1 MPALREEVTMGSWVD
16 HVIWWQV
23 YPLGFLGA
31 EKELAS
37 VRAEVSRLPRLRGWL
52 DHLISWGGNGLLL
65 GPIFTST
72 SHGYDTVDYF
82 RIDPRL
88 GDDADFDALVAA
100 CRARGVR
107 LLLDGVFNHAGRNFP
122 PVAQAL
128 AEGPGS
134 EAEEWVS
141 KLYDTAGVITAD
153 YFEGHDNLI
162 TLNHSSPRVQQLVRD
177 VMVHWLRRGIDGW
190 RLDAAYAV
198 PAEFWAAVL
207 PEVRKEF
214 PDAWF
219 VGEMI
224 HGDYIDYVKTS
235 GLDSVTEYELW
246 WAIWSSINSVNFHEL
261 EWTLGRHAK
270 FVEHFLPLTFLS
282 NHDVSRVASQIRD
295 QRHWSHAVALL
306 CFLPGVPSVYYGDEF
321 GLEAIKEDRPSGDDA
336 VRPVMPD
343 ERWLFHHSHPE
354 VEQAYRR
361 MIGLRRRHPW
371 LVDGVITVELVDKAH
386 LVVRSRA
393 RHGQEFLT
401 LALNLG
407 RTPLELGDAVEVLE
421 AQPAVADG
429 AVAPHGWALVAGEAG
444 RPHGERTAR

>member
-1 MPALREEVTMGSWVD
+1 MASWVD

-31 EKELAS
+31 EKELGPLLAK
-37 VRAEVSRLPRLRGWL
+37 VSRLPRLRGWL

-82 RIDPRL
+82 HIDPRL
-88 GDDADFDALVAA
+88 GDDADFDSLVAA
-100 CRARGVR
+100 CKAKGVR

-122 PVAQAL
+122 PVSQAL

-134 EAEEWVS
+134 QAEEWVS

-162 TLNHSSPRVQQLVRD
+162 TLNHSSPRVQQFVRE
-177 VMVHWLRRGIDGW
+177 VMLHWLRRGIDGW

-198 PAEFWAAVL
+198 PATFWAAVL
-207 PEVRKEF
+207 PAIRKEF

-224 HGDYIDYVKTS
+224 HGDYIDYVKTA

-246 WAIWSSINSVNFHEL
+246 WAIWSSINSINLHEL
-261 EWTLGRHAK
+261 EWTLGRHAR
-270 FVEHFLPLTFLS
+270 FVEHFLPLTFLG
-282 NHDVSRVASQIRD
+282 NHDVTRVASQIRD
-295 QRHWSHAVALL
+295 PRHWSHAVALL
-306 CFLPGVPSVYYGDEF
+306 SFLPGVPSVYYGDEF
-321 GLEAIKEDRPSGDDA
+321 GLEARKENRPSGDDA
-336 VRPVMPD
+336 VRPAMPY
-343 ERWLFHHSHPE
+343 ERGLFAHTHPE

-361 MIGLRRRHPW
+361 MLGLRRRNPW
-371 LVDGVITVELVDKAH
+371 LVDGVIEIEMVDKAR
-386 LVVRSRA
+386 LVLRSRA
-393 RHGQEFLT
+393 RRGEESLV
-401 LALNLG
+401 LALNLASE
-407 RTPLELGDAVEVLE
+407 PLVLPKAARALE
-421 AQPAVADG
+421 AEPAFADG
-429 AVAPHGWALVAGEAG
+429 AVAAHGWAVVVG
-444 RPHGERTAR
+444 

>member
-1 MPALREEVTMGSWVD
+1 VPALNEEVTMVSWVD

-31 EKELAS
+31 EKEAGAVQS
-37 VRAEVSRLPRLRGWL
+37 GVNRLPRLHGWL

-82 RIDPRL
+82 QIDPRL
-88 GDDADFDALVAA
+88 GDDADFDRLVEA

-134 EAEEWVS
+134 EAEVWVS

-153 YFEGHDNLI
+153 YFEGHDTLI
-162 TLNHSSPRVQQLVRD
+162 TLNHSSPRVQEFVRD
-177 VMVHWLRRGIDGW
+177 VMLHWLRRGIDGW

-198 PAEFWAAVL
+198 PASFWAAVL

-224 HGDYIDYVKTS
+224 HGDYIDYVKDS
-235 GLDSVTEYELW
+235 GLDSITEYELW
-246 WAIWSSINSVNFHEL
+246 WAIWSSIDSVDFHVL
-261 EWTLGRHAK
+261 EWTLGRHAR
-270 FVEHFLPLTFLS
+270 FVEHFLPLTFLG
-282 NHDVSRVASQIRD
+282 NHDVTRVASQIRD
-295 QRHWSHAVALL
+295 PRHWSHAVALL

-321 GLEAIKEDRPSGDDA
+321 GLQAIKENRPSGDDA
-336 VRPVMPD
+336 VRPEMPK
-343 ERWLFHHSHPE
+343 ERWLFEHSHPE

-361 MIGLRRRHPW
+361 MIGFRRRHPW
-371 LVDGVITVELVDKAH
+371 LVDGVIEIELVHKARI
-386 LVVRSRA
+386 VVRSRA
-393 RHGQEFLT
+393 RQGEEALA
-401 LALNLG
+401 LALNLASEPFVLPDDG
-407 RTPLELGDAVEVLE
+407 EVLE
-421 AQPAVADG
+421 AQPAVARG
-429 AVAPHGWALVAGEAG
+429 TVAPHGWAVVA
-444 RPHGERTAR
+444 R

>member
-1 MPALREEVTMGSWVD
+1 MASWVD

-31 EKELAS
+31 EKEAGS
-37 VRAEVSRLPRLRGWL
+37 GGAGVNRLPRLHGWL

-65 GPIFTST
+65 GPIFTSS

-82 RIDPRL
+82 EIDPRL
-88 GDDADFDALVAA
+88 GDDADFDGLVAA

-128 AEGPGS
+128 AEGSGS
-134 EAEEWVS
+134 AAEEWVS

-153 YFEGHDNLI
+153 YFEGHDHLI
-162 TLNHSSPRVQQLVRD
+162 TLNHDSPRVQEFVRE
-177 VMVHWLRRGIDGW
+177 VMLHWLRRGIDGW

-198 PAEFWAAVL
+198 PASFWAAVL

-246 WAIWSSINSVNFHEL
+246 WAIWSSIDNINFHEL
-261 EWTLGRHAK
+261 EWTLGRHAR
-270 FVEHFLPLTFLS
+270 FVEHFLPLTFLG
-282 NHDVSRVASQIRD
+282 NHDVTRVASQIRD
-295 QRHWSHAVALL
+295 PRHWSHAVALL
-306 CFLPGVPSVYYGDEF
+306 GFLPGVPSVYYGDEF
-321 GLEAIKEDRPSGDDA
+321 GLEAIKENRPSGDDA
-336 VRPVMPD
+336 IRPEMPN
-343 ERWLFHHSHPE
+343 ERWLFDHSHPE
-354 VEQAYRR
+354 VEQVYRR

-371 LVDGVITVELVDKAH
+371 LVDGVTKIELVDKAR

-393 RHGQEFLT
+393 RHGQDSLT
-401 LALNLG
+401 LALNLASE
-407 RTPLELGDAVEVLE
+407 PLVLANVVEVLE
-421 AQPAVADG
+421 AQPAVVGG
-429 AVAPHGWALVAGEAG
+429 AVAPHGWAVV
-444 RPHGERTAR
+444 R

>member
-1 MPALREEVTMGSWVD
+1 MMGSWVD

-37 VRAEVSRLPRLRGWL
+37 ARRMVNRLPRLHGWL

-65 GPIFTST
+65 GPIFTSS
-72 SHGYDTVDYF
+72 SHGYDTIDYF

-88 GDDADFDALVAA
+88 GDDADFDGLVAA

-107 LLLDGVFNHAGRNFP
+107 LLLDGVFNHAGRHFP
-122 PVAQAL
+122 PIAQAL

-134 EAEEWVS
+134 AAEEWVS

-162 TLNHSSPRVQQLVRD
+162 TLNHSSPRVQQLVRE
-177 VMVHWLRRGIDGW
+177 VMLHWLRRGIDGW

-198 PAEFWAAVL
+198 PAEFWATVL

-224 HGDYIDYVKTS
+224 HGDYIDYVKTA

-270 FVEHFLPLTFLS
+270 FVEHFLPLTFLG
-282 NHDVSRVASQIRD
+282 NHDVTRVASQIRD

-321 GLEAIKEDRPSGDDA
+321 GLEAIKENRPSGDDA
-336 VRPVMPD
+336 VRPVMPH
-343 ERWLFHHSHPE
+343 ERGLFDHSHPE

-371 LVDGVITVELVDKAH
+371 LVDGVITIELVDKAR

-393 RHGQEFLT
+393 RHGQESLA
-401 LALNLG
+401 LALNLAS
-407 RTPLELGDAVEVLE
+407 TPLVLGDAAEALE
-421 AQPAVADG
+421 AQPAIAGG
-429 AVAPHGWALVAGEAG
+429 AVAPHGWSVVAG
-444 RPHGERTAR
+444 